1 MTAEVARITGSGEL
15 NLGLAYGQRR
25 RARFGEEVVEA
36 ITNQVVGGAVPPET
50 PLPSEAE
57 MAEGFGVSRTVIRE
71 AMKQLETMG
80 LVEKHAGKRTWTAPA
95 SSWNLLNPLI
105 LNARARHDRDFSFI
119 DDVID
124 VRVVL
129 EAQMAGQ
136 AASRATEDEVAELG
150 RVWKALEANLSQVD
164 AYVELDTLFHLSIM
178 RASRNQFAMTVVNA
192 IHSHARVRERF
203 SELPADLLEQ
213 LLDLSQEGHTAI
225 FERLAE
231 RDAGAAEA
239 AMRAHIRSTWE
250 WRRRNPGRYH
260 SADGRTDGAERAPSQ

>member
-1 MTAEVARITGSGEL
+1 MTAEVAGLTGSGEL
-15 NLGLAYGQRR
+15 NLALAYGQRR

-129 EAQMAGQ
+129 EGQMAGQ

-231 RDAGAAEA
+231 RDAGPAEA

-250 WRRRNPGRYH
+250 WRRRHPGRYH
-260 SADGRTDGAERAPSQ
+260 SAGVRTDAAERAPSQ